1 MKFLFENWREYLKE
15 ERISVGDIHKR
26 AEELDI
32 PWDGDAQFMNWTKEL
47 TGKSH
52 LDDLTNEELSKV
64 YGALKKRGKENK

>member
-1 MKFLFENWREYLKE
+1 MKLLLENWREYLKE
-15 ERISVGDIHKR
+15 ERISVEDIHKR

-32 PWDGDAQFMNWTKEL
+32 PWDDDAQFMNWTKKL

-52 LDDLTNEELSKV
+52 LDDLTSKELSKV